1 MTNDEE
7 RAALLQRGR
16 ECCLEPFER
25 LLEETLRESDFKRA
39 ENWYHEYSGRLA
51 PSSSLVQGFALES
64 MVKLLYQISGKMQ
77 APIWTGEEVPPPCP
91 DGYSH

>member
-39 ENWYHEYSGRLA
+39 ENWYHEYSGAARMLEALGLASREELGPLREALWNRLLDA
-51 PSSSLVQGFALES
+51 KYPGIFRKEDFRS
-64 MVKLLYQISGKMQ
+64 
-77 APIWTGEEVPPPCP
+77 
-91 DGYSH
+91 